1 MIIGLTGGIGSG
13 KSTVSKI
20 LKSYGFVIIDSDKL
34 SRETVKKGSSAL
46 GRLTK
51 AFGADILTKDGR
63 LNRRALAAKAF
74 SDDKAYKKLVAI
86 TQKAILDLA
95 KEKFQKNKDKDIV
108 FEVPLLFE
116 SGWDKYCDKTIS
128 VAANKAVRL
137 ERVCKRDNLD
147 KKSIED
153 RMARQLTDK
162 ERNAKADIVINNNG
176 SEEDLEKQIVK
187 KLNLKG

>member
-20 LKSYGFVIIDSDKL
+20 LKKYGFVIIDSDKL

-46 GRLTK
+46 GKLTK

-128 VAANKAVRL
+128 VAANKSVRV

>member
-20 LKSYGFVIIDSDKL
+20 LKKYGFIIIDSDKL
-34 SRETVKKGSSAL
+34 SRETVKKRSSAL
-46 GRLTK
+46 GKLTK
-51 AFGADILTKDGR
+51 AFGTDILTKDGR

-128 VAANKAVRL
+128 VAANKSVRL